1 MKTKLFSLLIAIA
14 VLCFTSCD
22 LVTELQKNE
31 SITKETFSGYV
42 QKGPFVNGSA
52 VTISELDKD
61 LNQTGRSYSTT
72 VAGNTGSFE
81 QKKIELVSS
90 YVQLK
95 ADGYYFN
102 EVTGES
108 SSGQLTLYALT
119 DISEVNSANINVL
132 THLERSRVEYLV
144 QQGGLTFA
152 TAKKQAQQEVLAI
165 FSLAMPTDST
175 SESLNLSAIGDNNA
189 MLLAISCILQ
199 GVLTTGDMSELMG
212 NIIADIKTD
221 GKLDNTSLG
230 SALIDNA
237 RLIDLAKVRTNLQ
250 TKYTQLGM
258 VDIVI
263 PDFEKYVREFIA
275 KTTYTPSKV
284 ITYPTNGS
292 YGPNILSDSV
302 TAIGAGSN
310 NHCSMKANLPTGT
323 SLKIIIKGGDWF
335 YVALPAPTNWTVNAY
350 NFTTKTQEFTV
361 TESNKANDINMYFL
375 AGNITIEYYE
385 NGATTPTRTKQ
396 LIVGTPAPVVD
407 YIVYPTS
414 GKSGLNILNDSVTV
428 ARSGKIYSIKAE
440 VPKGKALRVVI
451 KGGTWVCLT
460 SPAPENWT
468 VGNYDETTK
477 SQQFTVTDSS
487 KSNDMAITFTSAG
500 TYTIEYYEDN
510 AITPTR
516 TRQFIRS

>member
-1 MKTKLFSLLIAIA
+1 MLA
-14 VLCFTSCD
+14 LCFMLGLASCD
-22 LVTELQKNE
+22 LLTELKKTETIQ
-31 SITKETFSGYV
+31 KETFSGYV

-108 SSGQLTLYALT
+108 SSGQLTLYALA

-144 QQGGLTFA
+144 QEKGLTF
-152 TAKKQAQQEVLAI
+152 TNAKKQAQEEVLAI
-165 FSLAMPTDST
+165 FNLEMPTDST
-175 SESLNLSAIGDNNA
+175 SESLNLSAVGENNA
-189 MLLAISCILQ
+189 ILLAVSCILQ
-199 GVLTTGDMSELMG
+199 GVLTTGEMSELMG

-221 GKLDNTSLG
+221 GKLDDASVG

-263 PDFEKYVREFIA
+263 PDFEKYVQEFIT
-275 KTTYTPSKV
+275 KSTYTPSKA
-284 ITYPTNGS
+284 ITYPANGN

-302 TAIGAGSN
+302 TNIKSKFT
-310 NHCSMKANLPTGT
+310 NHYSMKANLPVGT
-323 SLKIIIKGGDWF
+323 SLRVVIKGGKW
-335 YVALPAPTNWTVNAY
+335 YYALAPAPTNWDVNIY
-350 NFTTKTQEFTV
+350 NDNTKTQEFTV
-361 TESNKANDINMYFL
+361 IENNKPNDIYMLFDE
-375 AGNITIEYYE
+375 GIVTIEFYE

-396 LIVGTPAPVVD
+396 LTIGTPAPVAD
-407 YIVYPTS
+407 QITYPSS

-428 ARSGKIYSIKAE
+428 TRPGKIYSIKAE
-440 VPKGKALRVVI
+440 VPKDKALKVVI
-451 KGGTWVCLT
+451 KGGTWVCLP

-468 VGNYDETTK
+468 VGNYDEATK
-477 SQQFTVTDSS
+477 SQQFTVTDGG
-487 KSNDMAITFTSAG
+487 KSNDMAITFTSSG

-516 TRQFIRS
+516 TRQFTGG